1 MRTLTIGLLGT
12 LFALP
17 LAAQQQEKERDVVK
31 MRTPMRVWV
40 NDEDMTPRLEALM
53 QRRARLGISVTL
65 AKQDTDSIGAHVQS
79 VTPGGPAAKAGIRSG
94 DLITKLDGKSI
105 LGTASRP
112 VDEEESLPGVRLIEL
127 AAKLEPGDTIPVEYV
142 RSGQRRTVSLVTG
155 DEPLWAVEEGPGSG
169 PTWEFRVPGL
179 RMERTPQPG
188 LMPLP
193 EGRGRVEIRR
203 GPGQTQS
210 VFFMTDA
217 LGELELA
224 PLNADLGSYFGTA
237 EGTLVIRVPEG
248 STLGLKG
255 GDVILSV
262 DGRKPSSPASLMR
275 ILRSY
280 EEGESIRLEI
290 IRQKKRE
297 TVTGKLDSPRPGR
310 EE

>member
-1 MRTLTIGLLGT
+1 MRILTMGLLGT

-65 AKQDTDSIGAHVQS
+65 TKQDTDSIGAHVQS

-94 DLITKLDGKSI
+94 DLITRLDGKSI
-105 LGTASRP
+105 LGAASRP

-127 AAKLEPGDTIPVEYV
+127 AAKLEPGDTIPVEYS
-142 RSGQRRTVSLVTG
+142 RNGQRRTVSLVTG

-179 RMERTPQPG
+179 RMERLPQTG

-203 GPGQTQS
+203 GPGQAQG

-217 LGELELA
+217 LGDLELA
-224 PLNADLGSYFGTA
+224 PLNADLGSYFGTTD
-237 EGTLVIRVPEG
+237 GVLVIRVPEG
-248 STLGLKG
+248 SALGLKG
-255 GDVILSV
+255 GDVILTV

-280 EEGESIRLEI
+280 EGDETIKLEI

-297 TVTGKLDSPRPGR
+297 TVTGKLDAPRSGR

>member
-1 MRTLTIGLLGT
+1 MRTLTMGLLGT

-17 LAAQQQEKERDVVK
+17 IAAQQQEKEREIVK

-40 NDEDMTPRLEALM
+40 NDKDMTPKLEALM

-105 LGTASRP
+105 LGAASRP

-142 RSGQRRTVSLVTG
+142 RNGQRRTISLVTG
-155 DEPLWAVEEGPGSG
+155 DEPLWAIEEGSG
-169 PTWEFRVPGL
+169 PSWEFRVPGL
-179 RMERTPQPG
+179 RLERMPPTG
-188 LMPLP
+188 LVPLP

-203 GPGQTQS
+203 MPGQAQG

-217 LGELELA
+217 LGDLELA

-280 EEGESIRLEI
+280 EEGESIKLEI
-290 IRQKKRE
+290 LRQKKRE
-297 TVTGKLDSPRPGR
+297 TVTGKLDAPRSGR
-310 EE
+310 EK

>member
-1 MRTLTIGLLGT
+1 MRTLTMGLLGT

-17 LAAQQQEKERDVVK
+17 IAAQQQEKDVVR

-40 NDEDMTPRLEALM
+40 NDEDMTPKLEALM

-105 LGTASRP
+105 LGAASRP

-142 RSGQRRTVSLVTG
+142 RNGQRRTVSLVTG
-155 DEPLWAVEEGPGSG
+155 DEPLWAVEEGPGAG
-169 PTWEFRVPGL
+169 PNWEFRVPGL
-179 RMERTPQPG
+179 RMERTPPTG

-203 GPGQTQS
+203 LPGQAQG

-217 LGELELA
+217 LGDLELA
-224 PLNADLGSYFGTA
+224 PLNADLGSYFGTT

-280 EEGESIRLEI
+280 EEGESIKLEI

-297 TVTGKLDSPRPGR
+297 TVTGKLDAPRSGR